1 MAEILLCIRAKQLA
15 FMTTN
20 RALNNS
26 FGSGGRRSID
36 NRWGVDI
43 DWGHTLRLPL
53 RQAAAA
59 QIRSTPSNTQFI
71 TMFLCA
77 LVLLKQRERAPFTS
91 IADAIKRSESV
102 EAIWAWQH

>member
-1 MAEILLCIRAKQLA
+1 MVEILLCIRAKQLA

-26 FGSGGRRSID
+26 FGSGGRWSID

-59 QIRSTPSNTQFI
+59 QIHSTPSNTQSI
-71 TMFLCA
+71 GERPDRSLWRM
-77 LVLLKQRERAPFTS
+77 RETGVFNSGQTS
-91 IADAIKRSESV
+91 TRL
-102 EAIWAWQH
+102 Q